1 MEKQV
6 QAISGQAAT
15 EGGCDPDFRYPTTTL
30 FQASRGV
37 FEGGGC
43 RATAHVGAFEA
54 AVACGINFSEVAGT
68 SAGAIIAALIGAGA
82 TPQYLREKCGQM
94 NFAALLTKPTQQIA
108 TFTRAKI
115 IGYLCHGKL
124 RILGRILRKGSAYS
138 SVKLQAWVNDRLA
151 ELLPDVPGPVTF
163 GDLILP
169 TWIVATD
176 LAGKRP
182 MVWSTEE
189 TPTASVALAVR
200 SSSSIPL
207 FFEPVEQGSD
217 LFVDGGLISNLPS
230 FVFSDPK
237 RSSVALGGRVLAFR
251 LSGDDEKV
259 QSWRIDTLAKRLID
273 AAISGVTAVQ
283 QLTQRDVTP
292 VVIKTGTI
300 SSTDFDIQDTDIKSL
315 LDAGRRAVIDLV
327 LNEHQRISASAS
339 SDGVRYGED
348 ELYDDIAREMTTPG
362 QRIAVACAD
371 TKWFWSL
378 FPSVIN
384 WVFSGAA
391 VDVLVEEKEFKLD
404 ELQRQKFLRGLGA
417 RVVPV
422 PMVPFHGYLLER
434 ADDSHNA
441 AFILSGVDSKYSH
454 YGTVYA
460 GPKHRAILGSLL
472 NVIKLATSW
481 PERHS
486 VSLELRQGDPERL
499 ISLLKRGVKQYAD
512 SRVSINFK
520 EILLDGSPQSVH
532 LLVRRIR
539 AYKYR
544 QIQNL
549 LELYSKFGLLFCE
562 PADIVADGKV
572 VSTVVPP
579 VLESW
584 QNSLVAV
591 EGNTRLC
598 YLTRKGAR
606 SIGAIVVSGV
616 REPLPAKPVLPSKVL
631 LTTCE
636 LDIGARMDGYEFNN
650 FRSIERAARPLK

>member
-1 MEKQV
+1 MEKHLQETN
-6 QAISGQAAT
+6 GQIASDGAY
-15 EGGCDPDFRYPTTTL
+15 GPDFRYPSTIL

-43 RATAHVGAFEA
+43 RAPAHVGAFEA

-82 TPQYLREKCGQM
+82 TPQYLRGKCEQM
-94 NFAALLTKPTQQIA
+94 KFSEFLTKPKRQIA
-108 TFTRAKI
+108 TFARARI

-124 RILGRILRKGSAYS
+124 RILGRVLREGSAYS
-138 SVKLQAWVNDRLA
+138 SEKLQSWIDDRLA
-151 ELLPDVPGPVTF
+151 ELLPDARRPVTF
-163 GDLILP
+163 GDLIVP

-189 TPTASVALAVR
+189 TPSASVALAVR

-207 FFEPVEQGSD
+207 FFEPVGQGSD

-259 QSWRIDTLAKRLID
+259 QSWRIDNLAKKLID

-292 VVIKTGTI
+292 VVIKTGAI
-300 SSTDFDIQDTDIKSL
+300 SSMDFNIQDTDIKLL
-315 LDAGRRAVIDLV
+315 LDAGRRAVVDLV
-327 LNEHQRISASAS
+327 LNEHQQIGEFAS

-362 QRIAVACAD
+362 QRLAVACAD

-391 VDVLVEEKEFKLD
+391 VDVLVEEKEFKPS

-417 RVVPV
+417 RVVPIPV
-422 PMVPFHGYLLER
+422 LPFHGYLLER
-434 ADDSHNA
+434 ADDNHNA
-441 AFILSGVDSKYSH
+441 AFILSGIENRYSH

-460 GPKHRAILGSLL
+460 GPKHHAILGSLL
-472 NVIKLATSW
+472 DALNSATSW
-481 PERHS
+481 PKKSS
-486 VSLELRQGDPERL
+486 VSLELRKGDPNRL

-512 SRVSINFK
+512 NHVSIELK
-520 EILLDGSPQSVH
+520 EVLLDGSSQSVH

-544 QIQNL
+544 QICNL
-549 LELYSKFGLLFCE
+549 LELYKKFGLLFCE

-584 QNSLVAV
+584 QNSLVTI

-598 YLTRKGAR
+598 YLTRKGER
-606 SIGAIVVSGV
+606 SISAIVVSGV
-616 REPLPAKPVLPSKVL
+616 RDPLPARPVITSKVL

-636 LDIGARMDGYEFNN
+636 LDLGVRMDGYELNK